1 VQKCREHS
9 SQTLLRLATLVAGN
23 EECHAQVCKCTSH
36 REVLVLQSL
45 GVGVNPAPFSEL
57 FCPFGTAQ
65 RLSQVN
71 VLIVFENGSNSFRV
85 EVVDGQKKRADLVL
99 VDFWLDLALLE
110 RLVTKNIE
118 READLVV
125 PAALVISR
133 NLLK

>member
-1 VQKCREHS
+1 M
-9 SQTLLRLATLVAGN
+9 
-23 EECHAQVCKCTSH
+23 
-36 REVLVLQSL
+36 
-45 GVGVNPAPFSEL
+45 
-57 FCPFGTAQ
+57 
-65 RLSQVN
+65 
-71 VLIVFENGSNSFRV
+71 LIVFENGSNSFRV